1 MTIDKLATQGR
12 TVHLTLAGRQ
22 YSEIAMLRNETLRNM
37 FGSKENYKHKK
48 QVIEW
53 SQTSRLITHNSQL
66 KNMFFCPSIKKES
79 ACHHP
84 HLSKYK
90 KKGFWLF

>member
-12 TVHLTLAGRQ
+12 TVHSTLAGRQ

-48 QVIEW
+48 QFTFHII
-53 SQTSRLITHNSQL
+53 SFQQIYLNTNNLL
-66 KNMFFCPSIKKES
+66 KK
-79 ACHHP
+79 
-84 HLSKYK
+84 
-90 KKGFWLF
+90 